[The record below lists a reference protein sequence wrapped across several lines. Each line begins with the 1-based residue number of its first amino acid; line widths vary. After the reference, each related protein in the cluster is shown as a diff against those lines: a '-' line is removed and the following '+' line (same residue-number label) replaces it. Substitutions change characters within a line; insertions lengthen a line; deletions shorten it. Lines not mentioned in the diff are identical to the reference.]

1 MKTIKNNMKK
11 ITFFLMMLMTSLV
24 AFAQDK
30 TADVSLNV
38 TETSKTWYS
47 QPWMWVVGGAV
58 FVIILV
64 AILRGG
70 KKD

>member
-1 MKTIKNNMKK
+1 MKTIQSIKK
-11 ITFFLMMLMTSLV
+11 ITFFLMALMASFVT
-24 AFAQDK
+24 FAQEK

-64 AILRGG
+64 AILKGG
-70 KKD
+70 RKD

>member
-1 MKTIKNNMKK
+1 MKTIQSMKK
-11 ITFFLMMLMTSLV
+11 ITFFLMALMASFVT
-24 AFAQDK
+24 FAQDK
-30 TADVSLNV
+30 VADVSLNV
-38 TETSKTWYS
+38 TESSKTWYS

-58 FVIILV
+58 FIIILV

>member
-1 MKTIKNNMKK
+1 MA
-11 ITFFLMMLMTSLV
+11 LMASFVT
-24 AFAQDK
+24 FAQEK

-64 AILRGG
+64 AILKGG
-70 KKD
+70 RKD